1 MSMDYLH
8 RECPICQKRTEIT
21 VEVSSRL
28 RGEGFSFEQLIP
40 YWNGFFKEKIFFSY
54 ARCNICGLLFA
65 PIFYSSDQLQ
75 ALYGQMPPNMDVV
88 PMTALLKTQKGYFKE
103 LKRNSLLQNGYIEIG
118 PDVGIFTVNCVEEG
132 GYDKYWL
139 FEPNKA
145 VANFLFKVVDG
156 HEHKIIEDM
165 FGFSVIPDQSAGT
178 AVMIQV
184 LDHLLDP
191 VTTLTELKSKLM
203 PEGKLLLVT
212 HNEQSILR
220 KIFGWKWPAFCLQHP
235 QIYNPKTIAR
245 LLDASGYKVESIK
258 RSKNYFEFS
267 FLLMHLLWAVGIK
280 VTKVPRFFNFSIGL
294 RLGNIIT
301 IASNKKNG

>member
-28 RGEGFSFEQLIP
+28 RGEEFSFEQLIP

-54 ARCNICGLLFA
+54 ARCNICDLLFA
-65 PIFYSSDQLQ
+65 PIFYRSDQLQ

-88 PMTALLKTQKGYFKE
+88 PITALLKTQKGYFKE

-145 VANFLFKVVDG
+145 VANVLFKVVDG
-156 HEHKIIEDM
+156 HEHTIIEDM

-191 VTTLTELKSKLM
+191 VATLTELKSKLM